1 MVFNS
6 MEFLVFF
13 PIVVFIYYLIPLKYR
28 YTWLLISSYYF
39 YYTCSPEYVILLLG
53 TTLIT
58 YGSGRLLGIIDKK
71 DIANSKALIARK
83 VVLTICVIV
92 NLMPLFFYKYL
103 DFFLININR
112 VVNLENSSL
121 WGLNLLL
128 PIGISFYTFQAL
140 GYVIDVYRGEMEAE
154 KNLLKYGLFV
164 SFFPL
169 LLSGPIER
177 AKNMLTQIENTAR
190 FNVMNIKSGLLSVA
204 WGLFLKI
211 VVADRIA
218 IHINPMF
225 KEPLEFDGMVL
236 LVAAVLFA
244 FQIYCDFEGYS
255 QMAIGIAQ
263 ILGYRVKAN
272 FAMPY
277 LATSVQ
283 DFWRR
288 WHISLTSWFRDYVYI
303 SLGGNRKGKIR
314 KYINNMVVFLVS
326 GLWHGAG
333 WKYIA
338 WGGLNGAFIVLENI
352 TKNLRVK
359 MCSKFGII
367 TDNFV
372 FRALSRISTFIVID
386 LCWIFFNAHS
396 LGVGISIIQ
405 KIVRD
410 FRVKYIF
417 TEEFWGSFDTIE
429 NFAIMMITLLI
440 VFIVDIAK
448 ELGIDVKTKIFE
460 QQIIV
465 RWTLYMIMILVIL
478 FWGVYGEGYAQT
490 QFIYFQF

>member
-6 MEFLVFF
+6 MEFLIFF

-28 YTWLLISSYYF
+28 YIWLLISSYYF
-39 YYTCSPEYVILLLG
+39 YYSCSPKYVILLLG

-58 YGSGRLLGIIDKK
+58 YGSGRIISFIEKREKSKQAINWKK
-71 DIANSKALIARK
+71 IILS
-83 VVLTICVIV
+83 ICVVV
-92 NLMPLFFYKYL
+92 NLLPLFFYKYL

-112 VVNLENSSL
+112 FINVESTPF
-121 WGLNLLL
+121 WGMNLLL

-140 GYVIDVYRGEMEAE
+140 GYVIDVYRGEMKAE

-177 AKNMLTQIENTAR
+177 AKNMLTQIENPAR

-225 KEPLEFDGMVL
+225 KEHMQYDGMVL
-236 LVAAVLFA
+236 LVAAILFA
-244 FQIYCDFEGYS
+244 FQIYCDFAGYS
-255 QMAIGIAQ
+255 QMAMGTALV
-263 ILGYRVKAN
+263 LGYRVKEN
-272 FAMPY
+272 FSAPY
-277 LATSVQ
+277 MATSVQ

-314 KYINNMVVFLVS
+314 KYINNMIVFLIS

-338 WGGLNGAFIVLENI
+338 WGGLNGAFIVMENI
-352 TKNLRVK
+352 TKNMRAKL
-359 MCSKFGII
+359 CSKFGII

-396 LGVGISIIQ
+396 LGVGISILQ
-405 KIVRD
+405 KIVCD

-417 TEEFWGSFDTIE
+417 TEEFWGSFGTIE
-429 NFAIMMITLLI
+429 NFAIVMISLLI
-440 VFIVDIAK
+440 VFIVDIVK
-448 ELGIDVKTKIFE
+448 EHGIDVKTKIFE
-460 QQIIV
+460 QQIIA
-465 RWTLYMIMILVIL
+465 RWALYMITILVIL